1 MKRTIFVL
9 IMIMILVFA
18 MTQTAFASETSLIS
32 KSNVEEGKTFSSS
45 WQLTRYLYSGGANYL
60 TFGYDTSF
68 IHEDYAY
75 ANSDGWQ
82 HRSKVQNDR
91 GSFKGPIKSATDGW
105 SDIEVT
111 HKGSTVYYYNLKVT
125 P

>member
-1 MKRTIFVL
+1 MV
-9 IMIMILVFA
+9 LVFA
-18 MTQTAFASETSLIS
+18 MTQTVFASESTLIYRTSS
-32 KSNVEEGKTFSSS
+32 GQSFSSS
-45 WQLTRYLYSGGANYL
+45 WQLTASLYSGGQNYL
-60 TFGYDTSF
+60 TYGYDTTL

-75 ANSDGWQ
+75 AYSDGWQ

-111 HKGSTVYYYNLKVT
+111 HKGSTIYYWNLKVT